1 MQNRYAGDIGD
12 YVKYGLL
19 RALAEGRRLGVA
31 WYLFPNESNGDGR
44 HIEYLQS
51 PDCWRSRDPDLF
63 DTLKR
68 IVEEVGRSVDAVE
81 ASGILMGAKFSNE
94 ILSAQDSMP
103 GKYKQRCA
111 WRSRWFERVQD
122 ALRDCDVVF
131 ADPDN
136 GLCKDDE
143 FRPGTMQCWKRLP
156 LHEAKTLAEGRTA
169 IIYHHNTRRKGGQL
183 KEIEYWMERLGSDTL
198 ALYWHGAG
206 ARSNRTFFIVNS
218 TLDMK
223 ERLRQFVRKWRPN
236 AELIQN
242 TDTSCDPGIEDSS
255 GKQPPF
261 TTEEMT
267 LSQMK
272 PGFRSE
278 WVLIGDPDTDR
289 ALNVRGGKVLHHSK
303 DRDEVYRKAISLRP
317 TRSAVMYTGR
327 IPEDT
332 AIIL

>member
-1 MQNRYAGDIGD
+1 MQNRYTGDIGD

-31 WYLFPNESNGDGR
+31 WYLFPDESTGDGR
-44 HIEYLQS
+44 HTEYLQS
-51 PDCWRSRDPDLF
+51 PDYWRSRDPDLF

-81 ASGILMGAKFSNE
+81 ASGTLMGAKFSNE
-94 ILSAQDSMP
+94 ILSARDSMP

-111 WRSRWFERVQD
+111 WRLRWFERVQD

-143 FRPGTMQCWKRLP
+143 FQPGTMKCWKRLP

-169 IIYHHNTRRKGGQL
+169 VIYHHNTRRKGGQL

-198 ALYWHGAG
+198 ALYWHGTG

-218 TLDMK
+218 TVDIK
-223 ERLRQFVRKWRPN
+223 ERLMQFVRKWGPH

-242 TDTSCDPGIEDSS
+242 LDTSCDPGIEDSS
-255 GKQPPF
+255 EKQPPF

-272 PGFRSE
+272 SRFRSE

-317 TRSAVMYTGR
+317 MRSAVMYTGR